1 MAEIILKIENFTKAF
16 GGSLVAVDNLSF
28 TQSRGTVKSV
38 IGPNGAGKTT
48 LVNLIMG
55 YFHKREWGGRIY
67 FDGQEISELKKYER
81 ASLGITETYQLVKV
95 FKNMSVMEN
104 VMVGMHSRTK
114 GNIIENIIRV
124 GKTVRE
130 ERFIF
135 NEAMKYLKMVNLE
148 ERAGDEVESLPYG
161 TQKLVE
167 IARAIASNPKLLIM
181 DEPAAGLNSF
191 EAKELSELIMKIRNN
206 GITVLIIEH
215 NMDLVMN
222 LSDEILVMNLGKK
235 LAEGSPAEIQRN
247 KEVIR
252 AYLGEE
258 IGFA

>member
-1 MAEIILKIENFTKAF
+1 MAETILKIENLTKVF

-55 YFHKREWGGRIY
+55 HFHKREWKGRIH
-67 FDGQEISELKKYER
+67 FDGQEISELKTFER
-81 ASLGITETYQLVKV
+81 ANLGITETYQLVKL

-104 VMVGMHSRTK
+104 VMVGMHCRTK
-114 GNIIENIIRV
+114 ANIIENIIRG
-124 GKTVRE
+124 GKTVRQ

-135 NEAMKYLKMVNLE
+135 NEALKYLKMTNLE
-148 ERAGDEVESLPYG
+148 EHAGDEVESLSYG

-167 IARAIASNPKLLIM
+167 IARAISSNPKLLIM

-191 EAKELSELIMKIRNN
+191 EAEELRELIMKIRNN
-206 GITVLIIEH
+206 GITILIIEH